1 MNIFEQYLTEIK
13 ELIINNAKKLE
24 LDNTNALKGVN
35 LEIPPEKF
43 DYDLSCNVAMVLA
56 KANKK
61 KPEHLAKNIQS
72 LLIENL
78 KNFSKVDIAGP
89 GFLNINFKNKAL
101 TQLIN
106 EIIKK
111 KSNYGSNLKKNKY
124 NLEFVSANPTG
135 PLHVGHCR
143 GAIFGDVLS
152 NLLSFNGNKVTK
164 EYYVNDQGNQIK
176 NFVES
181 VFLRLREIKFNE
193 KFKDKKELY
202 PGEYIIDIAKKII
215 KTKPTINLKNLDDIY
230 NDLHKLSINLSID
243 MIKNDLNKLGIK
255 HDIFIFENEL
265 IKNKTVEKAVKKL
278 KDKKFVIEGYLEA
291 PKAEEKKDWKRIK
304 RLIFKSSLFGDDS
317 DRALQ
322 KNDGSWTY
330 FASDVGYHSFKI
342 SRKYNSLINILGAD
356 HTGYIKRI
364 NAAVK
369 ALSDNKVILDCK
381 VCQLVKLYKKGKP
394 YKMSKRAGDFI
405 TVKDL
410 LSEVD
415 KDSIRFMMLSRS
427 NDVELDFDFSKVLEK
442 NKDNQVFYVQYCYAR
457 INSLFRILKLDLNKT
472 FTIDEKNFNL
482 NIYERKIL
490 RKVFDWSKTID
501 LASFKQEPHRITFYL
516 YDLATLFHSYWSK
529 GNEDEDYKL
538 VKDGKIK
545 QLNSLII
552 IQLVAIVIENGM
564 KILGVSLPKKM

>member
-24 LDNTNALKGVN
+24 LDNTNSLKGVN

-215 KTKPTINLKNLDDIY
+215 KTKPTINLKNLP
-230 NDLHKLSINLSID
+230 
-243 MIKNDLNKLGIK
+243 
-255 HDIFIFENEL
+255 
-265 IKNKTVEKAVKKL
+265 VKC
-278 KDKKFVIEGYLEA
+278 
-291 PKAEEKKDWKRIK
+291 
-304 RLIFKSSLFGDDS
+304 S
-317 DRALQ
+317 
-322 KNDGSWTY
+322 
-330 FASDVGYHSFKI
+330 
-342 SRKYNSLINILGAD
+342 
-356 HTGYIKRI
+356 
-364 NAAVK
+364 
-369 ALSDNKVILDCK
+369 
-381 VCQLVKLYKKGKP
+381 
-394 YKMSKRAGDFI
+394 
-405 TVKDL
+405 
-410 LSEVD
+410 
-415 KDSIRFMMLSRS
+415 
-427 NDVELDFDFSKVLEK
+427 
-442 NKDNQVFYVQYCYAR
+442 
-457 INSLFRILKLDLNKT
+457 
-472 FTIDEKNFNL
+472 
-482 NIYERKIL
+482 
-490 RKVFDWSKTID
+490 
-501 LASFKQEPHRITFYL
+501 
-516 YDLATLFHSYWSK
+516 
-529 GNEDEDYKL
+529 
-538 VKDGKIK
+538 
-545 QLNSLII
+545 
-552 IQLVAIVIENGM
+552 
-564 KILGVSLPKKM
+564 

>member
-1 MNIFEQYLTEIK
+1 MNIFEQYLNEIK

-24 LDNTNALKGVN
+24 LDNTNALKSVN

-43 DYDLSCNVAMVLA
+43 DYDLSCNVAMVMA

-61 KPEHLAKNIQS
+61 KPEHLAKNIQA

-89 GFLNINFKNKAL
+89 GFLNINFKNEAL
-101 TQLIN
+101 IEIIN
-106 EIIKK
+106 KIIKK

-164 EYYVNDQGNQIK
+164 EYYVNDHGNQIK
-176 NFVES
+176 NFVKS

-202 PGEYIIDIAKKII
+202 PGDYIIDIAKKII
-215 KTKPTINLKNLDDIY
+215 ETKPRINLKNLDDIY
-230 NDLHKLSINLSID
+230 NELHKLSINLSLD

-255 HDIFIFENEL
+255 HDLFIFENEL
-265 IKNKTVEKAVKKL
+265 IKNKTVEKAVNKL
-278 KDKKFVIEGYLEA
+278 KDKKFVIEGYLEE
-291 PKAEEKKDWKRIK
+291 PKGEEKKDWKRIK
-304 RLIFKSSLFGDDS
+304 RLIFKSSLFGDDT

-342 SRKYNSLINILGAD
+342 SRKFNSLINILGAD

-364 NAAVK
+364 NAVVK
-369 ALSDNKVILDCK
+369 ALSDNKVILNCK

>member
-24 LDNTNALKGVN
+24 LDNTNSLKGVN

-111 KSNYGSNLKKNKY
+111 KSNYGSNLKNNKY

-230 NDLHKLSINLSID
+230 NDLHKLSINLSLD

-278 KDKKFVIEGYLEA
+278 KDKKVVIEGYLEA

-304 RLIFKSSLFGDDS
+304 RLIFKSSLFGDDA

-342 SRKYNSLINILGAD
+342 YRKFNSLINILGAD

-369 ALSDNKVILDCK
+369 ALSDNKVILNCK

-501 LASFKQEPHRITFYL
+501 LASLKQEPHRITFYL

-529 GNEDEDYKL
+529 GNEDEKFKL
-538 VKDGKIK
+538 IENGKLK
-545 QLNSLII
+545 KEESLVII
-552 IQLVAIVIENGM
+552 FLVAIVIKNGM
-564 KILGVSLPKKM
+564 NILGVSLPEKM